1 MLLVCGVNG
10 PRTIVGI
17 VGTQHEGFQCMGG
30 LWCAVAQW
38 LERATDD
45 RVVAGS
51 NPAEAVWK
59 LGNFLYPTLP
69 VSFRR
74 DTKSRWP
81 LLSGVYARG
90 SERSHTGG
98 KGVTCRGLYNS
109 TWSIM
114 STRC

>member
-1 MLLVCGVNG
+1 MHG
-10 PRTIVGI
+10 
-17 VGTQHEGFQCMGG
+17 GG
-30 LWCAVAQW
+30 LWGAVAQW

-74 DTKSRWP
+74 DTKSRWS

-98 KGVTCRGLYNS
+98 NCRGLYNS
-109 TWSIM
+109 NWSIM
-114 STRC
+114 FTRR